1 MRIAVRADETTD
13 ATQQETGGARGHLVS
28 TLEAVVS
35 TTEDRMDERAKDV
48 ENVIKAAAEPDS
60 GEFMVPLLPERVA
73 AMRSALQ
80 VLDETAL
87 DTVFLNVRL
96 MRDDEESRR
105 WNGFNGGHFEGAA
118 NALEHPLCGRKVG
131 QQEQGIIVGS
141 LQTV

>member
-60 GEFMVPLLPERVA
+60 GEFMVPLLPERCGDA
-73 AMRSALQ
+73 IGSASLG
-80 VLDETAL
+80 
-87 DTVFLNVRL
+87 R
-96 MRDDEESRR
+96 
-105 WNGFNGGHFEGAA
+105 NGARYG
-118 NALEHPLCGRKVG
+118 LS
-131 QQEQGIIVGS
+131 QYD
-141 LQTV
+141 